1 MEAGISM
8 ISIAGAFQKLLEKD
22 ALIGCYRRGISMN
35 ANLENERR
43 VAAYTLLLAVQI
55 TGALVFIWKEL
66 PAFNQLLHNPGQQLP
81 YIPYDDL
88 TTAGILLV
96 MQVAYWYRLR
106 RIPIPFQGP
115 SLILSHV
122 FLFLGRLSFIFG
134 GALFAV
140 VFFRH
145 LPALDA
151 DADALLMTARGL
163 LLGGALFALFCL
175 TLEIERLGHALEGAD
190 PD

>member
-1 MEAGISM
+1 MST
-8 ISIAGAFQKLLEKD
+8 
-22 ALIGCYRRGISMN
+22 
-35 ANLENERR
+35 NLENERG
-43 VAAYTLLLAVQI
+43 VAAYTFLLAVQI
-55 TGALVFIWKEL
+55 MGALVFIWKEL

-81 YIPYDDL
+81 YLPYDDL
-88 TTAGILLV
+88 TTVGILLV

-106 RIPIPFQGP
+106 RIPIPLQRP

-122 FLFLGRLSFIFG
+122 FLFLGRLSFLFG

-145 LPALDA
+145 LPALGA
-151 DADALLMTARGL
+151 DADALSMTARGL

-175 TLEIERLGHALEGAD
+175 TLELERLGHALEANH